1 MLAST
6 VGWAAGALLQDD
18 GGSNWWWI
26 LIIVVL
32 IVLVLWWLGRQERG
46 PIEGTGARKIET
58 ESRSTG
64 LPDVEEVAP
73 PVAGEAVAPMASAVV
88 YGSSDIEQAP
98 VITQGTH
105 GPQVSVPDAI
115 VPDVAPP
122 DLDYHD
128 PNASDARDDVDV
140 PVLRHETGPEIE
152 HVFGQENPVEEAQE
166 TLTPLKP
173 DDLEI
178 IEGIGPKIAG
188 LLRAAGIG
196 TFSTLAQTPVTQL
209 QQMMHDA
216 HLRIADPTTWPEQAR
231 LAAEGKWEEL
241 KDYQSR
247 LRGGRVV

>member
-6 VGWAAGALLQDD
+6 VGWAAGGLLQND
-18 GGSNWWWI
+18 GASNWWWI
-26 LIIVVL
+26 LVIVVL

-58 ESRSTG
+58 ESRSSG
-64 LPDVEEVAP
+64 LPEVEEVAP
-73 PVAGEAVAPMASAVV
+73 PVAGEDVTPVRGAVV

-98 VITQGTH
+98 VIIQGTH

-128 PNASDARDDVDV
+128 PNASDMRDDVDV
-140 PVLRHETGPEIE
+140 PVLRHDTGPEIE
-152 HVFGQENPVEEAQE
+152 HVLGQENPVEEAQE
-166 TLTPLKP
+166 TMTPLKP

-178 IEGIGPKIAG
+178 IEGIGPKIAD
-188 LLRAAGIG
+188 LLRTSGIL
-196 TFSTLAQTPVTQL
+196 TFSTLAQTPVSHL
-209 QQMMHDA
+209 QQMMRDA
-216 HLRIADPTTWPEQAR
+216 NLRIADPTTWPEQAR
-231 LAAEGKWEEL
+231 LAAEGEWEEL
-241 KDYQSR
+241 KEYQSR